1 MTRELM
7 LLRHAKSDWTTDVDD
22 VDRPITDTGKRGIQR
37 LGVWLAQ
44 QSMQPDFVVSSPAER
59 AWVTTEK
66 TIKAMGRGI
75 DDVVTDARIYDA
87 DVALLL
93 AVLSD
98 VPDTAER
105 TLLVGHN
112 PGLEDL
118 LDHLAHTGAP
128 DRVPTGT
135 LIRLTLPDDW
145 SSLAAGCATIEQ
157 VVRSKTL
164 PDGFP
169 FPGPDGTELR
179 PRPSYYYTQSAV
191 IPYRFDD
198 AQLQVMVV
206 ASSKKRHLVVPKGIQ
221 TPGMTPQ
228 ESAAKE
234 ALEEAGVLGD
244 VGDESLGSYEYVK
257 WGATVTC
264 TVYPMLVTEV
274 IPEAD
279 WEEHHRGREWLPAV
293 DAAERLKQPEL
304 GPMVLALAEKLAG

>member
-75 DDVVTDARIYDA
+75 DDVVTDERIYDA
-87 DVALLL
+87 ELALLL

-98 VPDTAER
+98 VPDTAGR

-118 LDHLAHTGAP
+118 LDHLALAGAP

-145 SSLAAGCATIEQ
+145 SSLGAGCATIEQ
-157 VVRSKTL
+157 VVRSRTL
-164 PDGFP
+164 PNGFP
-169 FPGPDGTELR
+169 FPGPDGTETR

-206 ASSKKRHLVVPKGIQ
+206 GSSKKRHLVVPKGIQ

-274 IPEAD
+274 VPDAD
-279 WEEHHRGREWLPAV
+279 WEERHRGREWLPAV

-304 GPMVLALAEKLAG
+304 GPMVLALAEQLAG

>member
-22 VDRPITDTGKRGIQR
+22 LDRPITDPGKRGVQR

-44 QSMQPDFVVSSPAER
+44 QSLQPDFVISSPAER
-59 AWVTTEK
+59 ARITTEK

-75 DDVVTDARIYDA
+75 DEVIRDERVYNA
-87 DVALLL
+87 DLASLLS
-93 AVLSD
+93 VLSD
-98 VPDTAER
+98 VPDAAER
-105 TLLVGHN
+105 TLLTGHN

-118 LDHLAHTGAP
+118 IDYLDHERTRKRL
-128 DRVPTGT
+128 PTGT
-135 LIRLTLPDDW
+135 LTRLNLPDDW
-145 SSLAAGCATIEQ
+145 SALGPGCATVEQ

-164 PDGFP
+164 PTGFP
-169 FPGPDGTELR
+169 FPGPDGTERR

-191 IPYRFDD
+191 IPYRFEGD
-198 AQLQVMVV
+198 QLQVLVV
-206 ASSKKRHLVVPKGIQ
+206 ASSKQRHLVVPKGIQ
-221 TPGMTPQ
+221 TPGMTAQ
-228 ESAAKE
+228 TSAAKE

-244 VGDESLGSYEYVK
+244 VGDESLGSYQYTK

-264 TVYPMLVTEV
+264 VVFPMHVTEV

-279 WEEHHRGREWLPAV
+279 WEERHRGREWLSAA

-304 GPMVLALAEKLAG
+304 RPMVLALAERLAG

>member
-22 VDRPITDTGKRGIQR
+22 IDRPITDRGKRGIQR

-75 DDVVTDARIYDA
+75 DDVVTDERIYDA
-87 DVALLL
+87 DVASLL
-93 AVLSD
+93 AVLAD
-98 VPDTAER
+98 VPSTAER

-112 PGLEDL
+112 PGMEDL
-118 LDHLAHTGAP
+118 IEYLDHAGTLE
-128 DRVPTGT
+128 RVTTGT
-135 LIRLTLPDDW
+135 LTRLTLPDDW
-145 SSLAAGCATIEQ
+145 SSLGAGCATVEQ
-157 VVRSKTL
+157 VVRSKAL
-164 PDGFP
+164 PEGFP
-169 FPGPDGTELR
+169 FPGPDGTERR

-191 IPYRFDD
+191 IPYRFDGD
-198 AQLQVMVV
+198 QLQVMVV
-206 ASSKKRHLVVPKGIQ
+206 ASSKKKHLVVPKGIQ
-221 TPGMTPQ
+221 TPGMTAQ
-228 ESAAKE
+228 ASAAKE
-234 ALEEAGVLGD
+234 AMEEAGVLGD
-244 VGDESLGSYEYVK
+244 VGDESLGSYEYTK

-264 TVYPMLVTEV
+264 TVYAMRVTEV

-279 WEEHHRGREWLPAV
+279 WEERHRGREWLRAA

-304 GPMVLALAEKLAG
+304 RPMVIALAEQLAR

>member
-1 MTRELM
+1 
-7 LLRHAKSDWTTDVDD
+7 
-22 VDRPITDTGKRGIQR
+22 
-37 LGVWLAQ
+37 
-44 QSMQPDFVVSSPAER
+44 
-59 AWVTTEK
+59 
-66 TIKAMGRGI
+66 
-75 DDVVTDARIYDA
+75 
-87 DVALLL
+87 
-93 AVLSD
+93 
-98 VPDTAER
+98 
-105 TLLVGHN
+105 
-112 PGLEDL
+112 
-118 LDHLAHTGAP
+118 
-128 DRVPTGT
+128 
-135 LIRLTLPDDW
+135 
-145 SSLAAGCATIEQ
+145 
-157 VVRSKTL
+157 VRSKTL